1 MNVVYTL
8 VQQEELTLVHNHKEY
23 TRAQLL
29 ENDDKELLTI
39 FDELEASG
47 NIYYPDYRVELGGK
61 RVLVGAHACRGNDD
75 ITIDLIKGTMK
86 IRRLN

>member
-23 TRAQLL
+23 TRTQLL
-29 ENDDKELLTI
+29 ENGNKELLEI
-39 FDELEASG
+39 FDALEESG
-47 NIYYPDYRVELGGK
+47 NIYYPDYRVELGGR
-61 RVLVGAHACRGNDD
+61 RVLVGAHACRGDED

-86 IRRLN
+86 VRRLN